1 MAQSTAEAE
10 FVAATA
16 EVNQALWLRKSFGD
30 LHMNQTK
37 GTEVFVDNQFA
48 IAISYNPVFYGK
60 TKHFN
65 IKLLFLREVQN
76 NGDVILLYCK
86 TKEQLAVIFT
96 KQLSG
101 NKFQDVRQKHGVC
114 SS

>member
-16 EVNQALWLRKSFGD
+16 EVNQALWLRKIFGD

-37 GTEVFVDNQFA
+37 GTEIFVDNQSA
-48 IAISYNPVFYGK
+48 KPISHNTVFNGK

-65 IKLLFLREVQN
+65 IMLFIQREV
-76 NGDVILLYCK
+76 
-86 TKEQLAVIFT
+86 
-96 KQLSG
+96 
-101 NKFQDVRQKHGVC
+101 
-114 SS
+114 

>member
-1 MAQSTAEAE
+1 MAQFTAEAK
-10 FVAATA
+10 FVVATVV
-16 EVNQALWLRKSFGD
+16 VNQALWLRKIFGD

-86 TKEQLAVIFT
+86 TEEQLANIFS
-96 KQLSG
+96 KPLLG
-101 NKFQDVRQKHGVC
+101 NKFQLLRQKLGVC